1 MPPSSAAPAVG
12 GGARPVLVVLASVA
26 SVQVG
31 AALAK
36 QVFPLVGTAGTVT
49 VRTATA
55 AVVCVLLARPKVRSI
70 PPATL
75 RLAALMGLV
84 LVALNLTF
92 YASIARIPLGV
103 AVTLEFAGPLA
114 VAVFGS
120 RRPRDLVW
128 AGLAGAGVVLLTG
141 GGRALLDGSLD
152 PLGVALA
159 LLAGVG
165 WAGYIVVNQRVG
177 AVLPGFGGL
186 AVAFVVAAVAVLP
199 VGVVTAGA
207 DLLQPRVLLFGAVVG
222 VLSSALPAA
231 LEMAALRELPAA
243 TFGVLMSL
251 EPVGAALAGLA
262 LLGERLTALE
272 VAAIGVVCVAS
283 AGAALSP
290 RPGPPL
296 VDAV

>member
-1 MPPSSAAPAVG
+1 MTTVPPTLPRG
-12 GGARPVLVVLASVA
+12 GRGGPVLTVLASVA

-36 QVFPLVGTAGTVT
+36 QVFPLVGPAGTVT
-49 VRTATA
+49 IRTATA
-55 AVVCVLLARPKVRSI
+55 ALVCVAVVRPRLRAVRREH
-70 PPATL
+70 L
-75 RLAALMGLV
+75 RLAAALGLV
-84 LVALNLTF
+84 LVTLNLTF
-92 YASIARIPLGV
+92 YAAIARVPLGV

-114 VAVFGS
+114 VAVLGT
-120 RRPRDLVW
+120 RRPRDLLW
-128 AGLAGAGVVLLTG
+128 AALAASGVVLLTG
-141 GGRALLDGSLD
+141 GGRALLDGTLD
-152 PLGVALA
+152 PLGVGLA

-207 DLLQPRVLLFGAVVG
+207 DLLQPRVLAFGALVG

-231 LEMAALRELPAA
+231 LEMAALRALPTA

-262 LLGERLTALE
+262 VLGERLGA
-272 VAAIGVVCVAS
+272 VQWAAIGVVCVAS

-290 RPGPPL
+290 RPAPL
-296 VDAV
+296 VDIP

>member
-1 MPPSSAAPAVG
+1 M
-12 GGARPVLVVLASVA
+12 LTVLASVA

-36 QVFPLVGTAGTVT
+36 QVFPLVGPAGTVT
-49 VRTATA
+49 IRTATA
-55 AVVCVLLARPKVRSI
+55 ALVCLLVVRPRLRAVPR
-70 PPATL
+70 AHL
-75 RLAALMGLV
+75 RLAATLGLL

-92 YASIARIPLGV
+92 YASIARVPLGV

-114 VAVFGS
+114 VAVVCT
-120 RRPRDLVW
+120 RRPRDLLW
-128 AGLAGAGVVLLTG
+128 AALAACGVVLLTG

-165 WAGYIVVNQRVG
+165 WAGYIVINQRVG

-186 AVAFVVAAVAVLP
+186 AVAFVVAALAVLP
-199 VGVVTAGA
+199 VGIVTAGA
-207 DLLQPRVLLFGAVVG
+207 DLLRPQVLAVGALVG

-231 LEMAALRELPAA
+231 LEMAALRALPTA

-262 LLGERLTALE
+262 VLGERLGAVQ

-290 RPGPPL
+290 GRRGASATVPT
-296 VDAV
+296 